1 MWLFLRKKFR
11 MGGREQKVNES
22 TGSNQLVQCLRSC
35 DHVQFHCSV
44 GTIIFHTTERINP
57 FCKWVS
63 EMRVLTKRQL
73 IKTFFPISFIFFY
86 KFQNWRIQKAK
97 EKCWDLGGY
106 RAWAR
111 QKKMGKERKKD
122 GNKGEEGRLR
132 ISHTHTHTLPILADQ
147 WERRCF
153 PLVSKNPTQK
163 QERNGVVL
171 PPSSREGR
179 NHIHVNQDQWILHT
193 LP

>member
-11 MGGREQKVNES
+11 MGIREQKVNES
-22 TGSNQLVQCLRSC
+22 TGFHQLVQCLRSC

-44 GTIIFHTTERINP
+44 GIIIFHTTERINP
-57 FCKWVS
+57 FCKLVS

-73 IKTFFPISFIFFY
+73 IKTFFPISLIFFY

-132 ISHTHTHTLPILADQ
+132 ISHTHTLSPSLLISGKEDASHLYPKTPPRNRRGMGSYYLPA
-147 WERRCF
+147 
-153 PLVSKNPTQK
+153 PGK
-163 QERNGVVL
+163 
-171 PPSSREGR
+171 EG
-179 NHIHVNQDQWILHT
+179 IT
-193 LP
+193 FT